1 MKQEQT
7 VYAYPSDTPQL
18 VTKEYTLCVMLDD
31 SIYINYKNW
40 QNEFTM
46 EAVRTAVILKA
57 GRAVDKEGK

>member
-46 EAVRTAVILKA
+46 EAVRTAVIF
-57 GRAVDKEGK
+57 